1 MERLQ
6 KASILVELIRQLHEN
21 QSWCGETH
29 IQKTT
34 YFLQKIA
41 KVPLGFEFILYKH
54 GPFSFDLSDEINS
67 LRADGIL
74 ALVPQPYPF
83 GPKIVISQLGE
94 KLFNLFPKTIKKY
107 ETSICTIA
115 KKFGK
120 MSVSE
125 LERYATAF
133 YVIEEKG
140 EKEDVSRLASMI
152 TDLKPHIKIEDACS
166 AVGFMKKFIG
176 EFEKSSCVEMVV

>member
-54 GPFSFDLSDEINS
+54 GPFSFDLSDEITS

-74 ALVPQPYPF
+74 ALVPQPYPY

-94 KLFNLFPKTIKKY
+94 KLLNLFPKTIKKY
-107 ETSICTIA
+107 EKSICTIA
-115 KKFGK
+115 KEFGK
-120 MSVSE
+120 LSVSE
-125 LERYATAF
+125 LERYATAY

-140 EKEDVSRLASMI
+140 EKEDLKQLASRI
-152 TDLKPHIKIEDACS
+152 IDLKPHIKFEDAYS
-166 AVGFMKKFIG
+166 AIGFMKKYIG
-176 EFEKSSCVEMVV
+176 EFDKTNCIEMVA